1 MQPHNDTGQAAR
13 YLGIS
18 IKTLERWRYEGRGP
32 VFRKFG
38 KRVLYSQD
46 ELDRWA
52 KDQERT
58 STSMQESS

>member
-1 MQPHNDTGQAAR
+1 MQAHNDTGQAAN

-18 IKTLERWRYEGRGP
+18 KKTLERWRFEGRGP
-32 VFRKFG
+32 TFRKFG

-58 STSMQESS
+58 STSMQG